1 MAVLGRVIREKEDR
15 ISIRQG
21 DVIGDVIIEKD
32 WVQLRT
38 YAMGD
43 LSRERGSKQNIQLD
57 KEKAK
62 ELRDLLNEFINN

>member
-1 MAVLGRVIREKEDR
+1 MAVLGRIIRETEDR

-21 DVIGDVIIEKD
+21 DVVCDVIIEPV
-32 WVQLRT
+32 WIQLRT

-43 LSRERGSKQNIQLD
+43 LTRERGTKQNIQLD

-62 ELRDLLNEFINN
+62 H

>member
-32 WVQLRT
+32 WMQLRT

-43 LSRERGSKQNIQLD
+43 LSRERGSKQNVQLD
-57 KEKAK
+57 KDKAK